1 MSLFS
6 VPQRKWQ
13 PTHLAQALS
22 NARKVL
28 QPHAEKFAT
37 PSGQFATMI
46 VSSAVLLL
54 VDDMQSRQD
63 VEATVRLASKM
74 FDIPEIA
81 LTAFGEMIFATAMTA
96 SVALAKA
103 QAATGFTS
111 GRC

>member
-6 VPQRKWQ
+6 IPQHKWQ
-13 PTHLAQALS
+13 PTHLAQALA

-28 QPHAEKFAT
+28 GPHAEKFAT

-54 VDDMQSRQD
+54 FDDFQSRQD
-63 VEATVRLASKM
+63 VEVIIRLASKM

-81 LTAFGEMIFATAMTA
+81 LNAFGELIFATAMTA
-96 SVALAKA
+96 SVSLAKA
-103 QAATGFTS
+103 RVETDPKS
-111 GRC
+111 GRY